1 VGGSSLPDSR
11 PIAEISLAEL
21 QSQLTSRV
29 PLSSDDASRMALRL
43 PLLQQ
48 RYNEQLQRARIQF
61 VDPRLKLSSCRSL
74 LLLARAAAAVSQL
87 IYRAVRPPNDATT
100 APSLPT
106 VTPEVVEEA
115 LAWNDRHLG
124 LIARHLHVL
133 DRAEPQITWLRALL
147 EQLESRPRV
156 SSSDWTRLARDV
168 MCASS
173 ASSDPDA
180 AFPLPGLDLRSYLAE
195 IGHARHAEIVAR
207 GIEAAQIVAKMAA
220 HRATTHFDPE
230 LLTVAALCQ
239 DCGLLLGGTQTASK
253 AARPA
258 QQLRALHPS
267 IGAGLVGGLVEY
279 STELP
284 SLLAQ
289 HHRRLNEPRTA
300 PDLYVRTQNCA
311 SRLLSLIARWLEL
324 IEEREPAT
332 DEALPHAVRLAHS
345 AERLSREA
353 LRGDWDRR
361 LAADLLA
368 LLGFRAQS
376 DSLREAGRR
385 ISAFENREGLERRL
399 DSAEEHWPQ
408 PNVRPADL
416 ELANHELADLA
427 LAPRSREIHHARA
440 AAR

>member
-1 VGGSSLPDSR
+1 LP
-11 PIAEISLAEL
+11 A
-21 QSQLTSRV
+21 
-29 PLSSDDASRMALRL
+29 
-43 PLLQQ
+43 
-48 RYNEQLQRARIQF
+48 
-61 VDPRLKLSSCRSL
+61 
-74 LLLARAAAAVSQL
+74 
-87 IYRAVRPPNDATT
+87 
-100 APSLPT
+100 
-106 VTPEVVEEA
+106 
-115 LAWNDRHLG
+115 
-124 LIARHLHVL
+124 
-133 DRAEPQITWLRALL
+133 
-147 EQLESRPRV
+147 
-156 SSSDWTRLARDV
+156 
-168 MCASS
+168 
-173 ASSDPDA
+173 
-180 AFPLPGLDLRSYLAE
+180 
-195 IGHARHAEIVAR
+195 
-207 GIEAAQIVAKMAA
+207 
-220 HRATTHFDPE
+220 
-230 LLTVAALCQ
+230 
-239 DCGLLLGGTQTASK
+239 
-253 AARPA
+253 
-258 QQLRALHPS
+258 
-267 IGAGLVGGLVEY
+267 
-279 STELP
+279 
-284 SLLAQ
+284 LLAQ